1 MAPRDRQGLLEQALA
16 LPDAQITDFFGGRRP
31 PGDAHPHH
39 LKVIKD
45 TVLRARL
52 IQANLAEGLQSPK
65 GPQKIA
71 SILRLYPDFNA
82 PSHSPHNGH
91 VGSNH
96 VVVRSA
102 IRGTPGRKPAALP
115 TVEDME
121 ALITRIRA
129 VEGHVARE
137 LSMTIDQEIE
147 RLKRRVAESRPD
159 ELNEAFAALGAA
171 IAKRNDSSTHIREE
185 AFRRIEKDGDF
196 PQRAHLRYIA
206 KP

>member
-1 MAPRDRQGLLEQALA
+1 
-16 LPDAQITDFFGGRRP
+16 
-31 PGDAHPHH
+31 
-39 LKVIKD
+39 
-45 TVLRARL
+45 
-52 IQANLAEGLQSPK
+52 
-65 GPQKIA
+65 
-71 SILRLYPDFNA
+71 
-82 PSHSPHNGH
+82 
-91 VGSNH
+91 
-96 VVVRSA
+96 
-102 IRGTPGRKPAALP
+102 
-115 TVEDME
+115 ME

-185 AFRRIEKDGDF
+185 AFRRIEKDSDF
-196 PQRAHLRYIA
+196 PPRAHLRYIT